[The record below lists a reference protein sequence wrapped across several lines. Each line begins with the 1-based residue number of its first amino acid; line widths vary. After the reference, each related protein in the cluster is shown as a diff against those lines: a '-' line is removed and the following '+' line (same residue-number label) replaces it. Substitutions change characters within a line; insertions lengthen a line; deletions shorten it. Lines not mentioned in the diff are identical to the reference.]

1 MMLNSSDPDEM
12 HSDPQVS
19 IGVNEKVFSDA
30 IHGAIFLHP
39 LCVKIIDTPQFQRLR
54 FIKTLGTCFFV
65 FPAAAH
71 NRFEHSLGV
80 CHLAGEL
87 IGAIKTRQ
95 PELKI
100 QDEDVLCVQ
109 IAGLCHDLGHG
120 PFSHL
125 WEEFVNEARPGKK
138 WKHEEASVKMFD
150 YLLEVN
156 NLDDEFEKYK
166 LGDKDKK
173 FIREL
178 IGGAKSA
185 NGIWP
190 YEGLG
195 KEKAFLYEVVANKRT
210 GVDVDKWDYFVR
222 DSYSFGMKV
231 TFNYSRLMKFSRVIN
246 VEGEG
251 WQICIP
257 DKERDNL
264 YDMFHARRTLHRT
277 AYQHRVVKII
287 DSMLM
292 DAFLGADKHIK
303 YRGKNK

>member
-1 MMLNSSDPDEM
+1 MLD
-12 HSDPQVS
+12 
-19 IGVNEKVFSDA
+19 
-30 IHGAIFLHP
+30 IF
-39 LCVKIIDTPQFQRLR
+39 
-54 FIKTLGTCFFV
+54 FF
-65 FPAAAH
+65 P
-71 NRFEHSLGV
+71 RV

-138 WKHEEASVKMFD
+138 WK
-150 YLLEVN
+150 
-156 NLDDEFEKYK
+156 KYK

-231 TFNYSRLMKFSRVIN
+231 SSVPHCFSYLDHHTTTFS
-246 VEGEG
+246 
-251 WQICIP
+251 
-257 DKERDNL
+257 
-264 YDMFHARRTLHRT
+264 T
-277 AYQHRVVKII
+277 
-287 DSMLM
+287 MLE
-292 DAFLGADKHIK
+292 
-303 YRGKNK
+303 YVPYVS